1 MKAYRMVSR
10 RQWRHALFTLS
21 CVCVCF
27 STAAGSS
34 ATAAPTNVKPLPANS
49 VYQLE
54 VPLADHN
61 GVDFQ
66 LSDRRGKPLLITMFY
81 SNCEFVCPRI
91 IEALKRTEESL
102 TTAERA
108 RLPVVAVTFDPA
120 RDDTAALQGVIAAHH
135 LDPAHWALARTD
147 LRHVRKLAAT
157 LGIQYRALPSGDFNH
172 TSVLILLDADGRIA
186 GKTFTIGAADPVFV
200 KLVKKTLAKADV
212 RRPVAPPAVQARAR

>member
-1 MKAYRMVSR
+1 MKATRTVFLR
-10 RQWRHALFTLS
+10 HWRHALFTLA
-21 CVCVCF
+21 CVCVCV
-27 STAAGSS
+27 STAAGSI
-34 ATAAPTNVKPLPANS
+34 ATAAPTTVKPLPANS

-54 VPLADHN
+54 VPLADQN

-66 LSDRRGKPLLITMFY
+66 LGDRRGKPLLITMFY

-102 TTAERA
+102 TAAERA
-108 RLPVVAVTFDPA
+108 RLAVVAVTFDPA
-120 RDDTAALQGVIAAHH
+120 RDDSAALQGVVAAHH

-186 GKTFTIGAADPVFV
+186 GRTFTIGAADPVFV
-200 KLVKKTLAKADV
+200 KLVKKTLATADV
-212 RRPVAPPAVQARAR
+212 RRPAAQLAGQARAR